1 MVATRRWDVTTSRMN
16 FGALL
21 PPYQHVEQV
30 EAAAEVNK
38 HGAMTA
44 PRPYRAGLGL
54 PEAVVIRSDPGPSTV
69 LPRRP
74 TPPAEV
80 SAAPP
85 ISTRPAK
92 WDSLH
97 EWTEWNINPTSHG
110 PQQAKGPPVFVAGQ
124 GSYDELG
131 RSRLDGFGVTVDE
144 GKAKLRHEGV
154 EDGPAV
160 SDWYANLTRSASST
174 RPSSPKASVSNE
186 ASSSSTR
193 SAPIALSEERPIVR
207 VHRNEW
213 FIRRALASQARDP
226 QQSGTV
232 QKPAPAPSAISH
244 LLSDTPSTK
253 PKPQQYR
260 YALGPENKGYE
271 LLRDRLGWHGGG
283 LGRPV
288 GWDPA
293 SAGADVPEITPTP
306 REGAESR
313 PIEIDPNG
321 NTVVD
326 LTADSSD
333 SDDYSEAEEDPQGSG
348 RTAPIA
354 TTLKLDKLGLGHR
367 RAQPRDH
374 LESTKK
380 KVTHSAREI
389 REAQKR
395 AKYAPRDGVE
405 LGKKGRMRWKQRD
418 KQDREERAR
427 IADMLR

>member
-1 MVATRRWDVTTSRMN
+1 
-16 FGALL
+16 
-21 PPYQHVEQV
+21 
-30 EAAAEVNK
+30 
-38 HGAMTA
+38 MTA

-54 PEAVVIRSDPGPSTV
+54 PEAVIIRSDPGPSTV
-69 LPRRP
+69 LPRRVS
-74 TPPAEV
+74 PPAEP
-80 SAAPP
+80 SAADAA
-85 ISTRPAK
+85 STRPAK
-92 WDSLH
+92 WDSLQ
-97 EWTEWNINPTSHG
+97 EWTEWNINPTAHG
-110 PQQAKGPPVFVAGQ
+110 PRQAKGPPVFVAGQ

-131 RSRLDGFGVTVDE
+131 RSRLDGFGVTVDA
-144 GKAKLRHEGV
+144 GKAKSRDEGLA
-154 EDGPAV
+154 DGPAV
-160 SDWYANLTRSASST
+160 SDWYTSLTRSSSST
-174 RPSSPKASVSNE
+174 RPGTPNTAVPAV

-193 SAPIALSEERPIVR
+193 SEAVVQQEGQPVVR

-213 FIRRALASQARDP
+213 FIRRALASQALDP
-226 QQSGTV
+226 QQSGTAK
-232 QKPAPAPSAISH
+232 QSAPTPSAISH
-244 LLSDTPSTK
+244 LLSNAPSTK

-260 YALGPENKGYE
+260 YALGPDNKGYE

-288 GWDPA
+288 GWDPPP
-293 SAGADVPEITPTP
+293 GNDELPPP
-306 REGAESR
+306 REGAEPR

-333 SDDYSEAEEDPQGSG
+333 SGEYSEEDEDPQGPG

-367 RAQPRDH
+367 RARPRDH

-395 AKYAPRDGVE
+395 AKYAPKGGVE